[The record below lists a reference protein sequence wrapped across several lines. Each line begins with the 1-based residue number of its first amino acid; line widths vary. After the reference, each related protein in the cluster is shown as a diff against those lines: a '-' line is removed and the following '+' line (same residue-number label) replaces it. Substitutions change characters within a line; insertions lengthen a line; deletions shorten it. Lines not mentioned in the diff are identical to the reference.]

1 METFLE
7 FIKIAT
13 FGPQELRLCND
24 VLLVIHEFFIQPP
37 GIIKLKCQM
46 CDCILLREVDGK
58 YVVDKAY
65 WTVSSGNNFIQKCG
79 ECYFNSIDLA
89 VGHQF

>member
-13 FGPQELRLCND
+13 LGPQELRLCND
-24 VLLVIHEFFIQPP
+24 VLLIIYEFFMQPP

-46 CDCILLREVDGK
+46 CDCTLLRDVNEK

-65 WTVSSGNNFIQKCG
+65 WTVSNGNDFIHKCG
-79 ECYFNSIDLA
+79 ECYFSSSDLT
-89 VGHQF
+89 VGRQF

>member
-1 METFLE
+1 VKTPFIVKYLKKILKKKQMETFLE

-13 FGPQELRLCND
+13 LGPQELRLCND
-24 VLLVIHEFFIQPP
+24 VLLIIYEFFMQPP

-46 CDCILLREVDGK
+46 CDCTLLRDVNEK

-65 WTVSSGNNFIQKCG
+65 WTVSNGN
-79 ECYFNSIDLA
+79 
-89 VGHQF
+89 